1 MTSKPT
7 IRQKIAFNKVVEK
20 LNNKEPVVMN
30 EIMVSSGFSKATA
43 INPEK
48 NLLSKV
54 GWKTLLS
61 QISDEEVL
69 KRIYAIATDMTDKRA
84 CLAGADMIMKL
95 KDRYP
100 AGKLKVTEYQEELGQ
115 Y

>member
-1 MTSKPT
+1 MRVKPT
-7 IRQKIAFNKVVEK
+7 IRQKIAFNKVVETLAAK
-20 LNNKEPVVMN
+20 KPINMG

-54 GWKTLLS
+54 GWKTLLAK
-61 QISDEEVL
+61 INDEEVL
-69 KRIYAIATDMTDKRA
+69 ARIYAIATDMSDKRA

-100 AGKLKVTEYQEELGQ
+100 AGKLKVTEYQEELSQ